1 MFIRKAKESDLDQIT
16 SMEAAC
22 FPPAEAADRD
32 RLAGRLNTFPDCIW
46 LGFDD
51 YGDFVCFVAGLITNE
66 ADLTDEMYADTSF
79 HKPAGDWLMITT
91 VCTLPEYRR
100 KGFAAWLLRRVIDE
114 ADSRGC
120 KGIVLTCKDHM
131 IEYYSRFGFD
141 NEGVSSSVHGGAKW
155 YQMRLTFDDEYHYS
169 RLFVVSDDPKEN
181 QRMLSE
187 TLFGSPM

>member
-1 MFIRKAKESDLDQIT
+1 M
-16 SMEAAC
+16 
-22 FPPAEAADRD
+22 
-32 RLAGRLNTFPDCIW
+32 
-46 LGFDD
+46 
-51 YGDFVCFVAGLITNE
+51 
-66 ADLTDEMYADTSF
+66 
-79 HKPAGDWLMITT
+79 
-91 VCTLPEYRR
+91 
-100 KGFAAWLLRRVIDE
+100 IDE